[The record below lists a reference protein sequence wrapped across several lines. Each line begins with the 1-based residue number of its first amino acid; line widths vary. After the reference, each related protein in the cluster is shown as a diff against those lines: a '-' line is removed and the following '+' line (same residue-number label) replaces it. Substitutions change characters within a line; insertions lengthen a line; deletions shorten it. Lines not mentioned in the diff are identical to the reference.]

1 MKLEGDFEEHLAYLA
16 SAGSGKTFALSV
28 RYLSL
33 LFLGES
39 PSSILA
45 VTFTNKATS
54 EMRDRILGDIVNF
67 TNQND
72 PKMQAIVNEVS
83 KQTGKSNEELFAMQ
97 PSVLDRFLTTQNHI
111 TTLDSF
117 FGSILRNS
125 SLEIGLEP
133 DFVTKENKDTKKLE
147 NYFLDELFY
156 SGSLSKLVQLALEI
170 EDREFSKIIPRLKA
184 FYTIDPLLPDIKYN
198 VIDTAG
204 IEERIDT
211 ARSYLRVLVEQAGGS
226 KTAIEYFD
234 PLEISEYFAR
244 TIFNYPSLY
253 EHTYFKKALT
263 KMPQIEEYYQEL
275 RSILLEWIEAK
286 ESTILSHF
294 FEIYSH
300 YKNAVISDVKRSG
313 VMDFNDMAYFTFR
326 LLHEYIS
333 KEFLYFKLDA
343 KFRHILL
350 DEFQD
355 TSMLQFLLLAP
366 MIDEVMAGKGQH
378 EFKSLFFVG
387 DTKQAIYRFRGGA
400 EEVFG
405 LVANRYD
412 IEPKP
417 MFINYRSSKYIV
429 EQVNQWFSSKMP
441 DFVLQQSR
449 DGANDGFV
457 QVIQSSKESILAE
470 AIVQAKRLL
479 QAGVC
484 IDDIAFL
491 VMTNDDGTNLQE
503 ACELEGI
510 DSVLYTSSSLK
521 TLPQIAPLVAMVEY
535 LFDKEKID
543 ALAMLERSGVELI
556 DDSWFLPFSEP
567 VTVIHRL
574 IKEFNWICDANV
586 LKLLEFASNF
596 HDIPSFLEEFASS
609 SIEVASGSVSG
620 AKIIT
625 VHKSKGLEFKYVILL
640 DKFKGENNNKDPF
653 IFEYNDDLYV
663 NKIFYK
669 KSKREN
675 FDLLYVKAQNKEAQA
690 REKDHKN
697 MLYVAL
703 TRAQE
708 AMIIIKKDQKSRFD
722 MLGIE
727 PIQIGELVVEKKVLK
742 PSAPSRSSIVTL
754 QSYGSQENIIIEDKR
769 AISSEAVFF
778 GTALH
783 YGLEMLESFDM
794 CCVLPALE
802 AVSFRYGRILGASM
816 MDDIRYRIELL
827 VNDQQFATLLNGA
840 FIRKEVSLSFEGNI
854 KQIDLLLE
862 YPDRCVVVDYKS
874 SLKQQEKHIDQ
885 VKEYCTA
892 IEKILCKP
900 TAGEIIYLLKDK
912 IEALSLK

>member
-1 MKLEGDFEEHLAYLA
+1 VKLKGDFEEYLAYLA
-16 SAGSGKTFALSV
+16 SAGSGKTFALSI

-39 PSSILA
+39 PGSILA

-54 EMRDRILGDIVNF
+54 EMRDRILKDIVNF
-67 TNQND
+67 TNQNN
-72 PKMQAIVNEVS
+72 PKMRAVVEEVS
-83 KQTGKSNEELFAMQ
+83 KQTGKSKEELFAMQ

-125 SLEIGLEP
+125 SLEIGIEP
-133 DFVTKENKDTKKLE
+133 DFVTKENKDIQKLE
-147 NYFLDELFY
+147 NYFLDELFH
-156 SGSLSKLVQLALEI
+156 SGLLSRLVGLALEL
-170 EDREFSKIIPRLKA
+170 EDRELNKIIPRLKA
-184 FYTIDPLLPDIKYN
+184 FYIIDPLLPDIKYSA
-198 VIDTAG
+198 IDTTD
-204 IEERIDT
+204 IEERIDI
-211 ARSYLRVLVEQAGGS
+211 ARSHLRVLVEQAGAS
-226 KTAIEYFD
+226 KSAIEYFD
-234 PLEISEYFAR
+234 PLETSQYFAR
-244 TIFNYPSLY
+244 TVFNYPSLH
-253 EHTYFKKALT
+253 EHKYFKKALART
-263 KMPQIEEYYQEL
+263 PQIEEYFQEL
-275 RSILLEWIEAK
+275 KSLFLEWIEAK

-417 MFINYRSSKYIV
+417 MFVNYRSSKYIV
-429 EQVNQWFSSKMP
+429 EQVNRWFSSKMP
-441 DFVLQQSR
+441 DFILQKSK

-457 QVIQSSKESILAE
+457 QVIQSSKESIITE
-470 AIVQAKRLL
+470 AITQAKRLL

-521 TLPQIAPLVAMVEY
+521 TLPQIASLVAMVEY
-535 LFDKEKID
+535 LFNKEKID
-543 ALAMLERSGVELI
+543 ALAMLERSAMEKI
-556 DDSWFLPFSEP
+556 DNSWFSPFIEP
-567 VTVIHRL
+567 AAVIHRL
-574 IKEFNWICDANV
+574 IKESKWICDANI

-596 HDIPSFLEEFASS
+596 HDIPTFLEEFASS
-609 SIEVASGSVSG
+609 NIEVASGSISG

-640 DKFKGENNNKDPF
+640 DKFKGENNNSDPF

-663 NKIFYK
+663 DKIFYK

-675 FDLLYVKAQNKEAQA
+675 FDPLYVKAQNKEAQA
-690 REKDHKN
+690 KEKDHKN

-703 TRAQE
+703 TRAE
-708 AMIIIKKDQKSRFD
+708 DGMIIIKKDQKSRFD
-722 MLGIE
+722 MLEIE
-727 PIQIGELVVEKKVLK
+727 PMELGEFIVEQKVQK
-742 PSAPSRSSIVTL
+742 PSPISKPSTVFL
-754 QSYGSQENIIIEDKR
+754 HPYGSQENTTIEDKQV
-769 AISSEAVFF
+769 ISSEAILF

-783 YGLEMLESFDM
+783 YGLEMLESFDLG
-794 CCVLPALE
+794 CISSALE
-802 AVSFRYGRILGASM
+802 AVSFRYGRILGISM
-816 MDDIRYRIELL
+816 IDDIKSRIESLIK
-827 VNDQQFATLLNGA
+827 DQQFVSLLNGA
-840 FIRKEVSLSFEGNI
+840 LIRKEVPLSFDGNI

-862 YPDRCVVVDYKS
+862 YADKCVVVDYKS
-874 SLKQQEKHIDQ
+874 SKKEQEKHINQ
-885 VKEYCTA
+885 VNEYCMA
-892 IEKILCKP
+892 IEKILGKP
-900 TAGEIIYLLKDK
+900 TIGKLVYLFEEK
-912 IEALSLK
+912 IEILSLK

>member
-1 MKLEGDFEEHLAYLA
+1 MKLNGDFEEYLAYLA

-33 LFLGES
+33 LFLGQS
-39 PSSILA
+39 PGSILA

-54 EMRDRILGDIVNF
+54 EMRDRILKDIVNF

-72 PKMQAIVNEVS
+72 PKMRAVVEEVS
-83 KQTGKSNEELFAMQ
+83 NQTGKSKEELFAMQ

-117 FGSILRNS
+117 FGSILRAS
-125 SLEIGLEP
+125 SLEIGFEP

-147 NYFLDELFY
+147 NYFLDELFR
-156 SGSLSKLVQLALEI
+156 SGLLYRLVGLALEI
-170 EDREFSKIIPRLKA
+170 EDRDFNKIIPRLKT

-198 VIDTAG
+198 EIDT
-204 IEERIDT
+204 IDVEERIDI
-211 ARSYLRVLVEQAGGS
+211 ARSRLRVLVEQAGGS
-226 KTAIEYFD
+226 KSAIGYFD
-234 PLEISEYFAR
+234 PLETSQYFAR
-244 TIFNYPSLY
+244 TIFNYASLY
-253 EHTYFKKALT
+253 DHTYFKKALART
-263 KMPQIEEYYQEL
+263 PQIEEYFQEL
-275 RSILLEWIEAK
+275 RSFLREWIEAK

-417 MFINYRSSKYIV
+417 MFVNYRSSKYIV
-429 EQVNQWFSSKMP
+429 EQVNRWFSSKMP
-441 DFVLQQSR
+441 DFVLQKSK
-449 DGANDGFV
+449 DDAPNGFV
-457 QVIQSSKESILAE
+457 QVIQSNKESIITE
-470 AIVQAKRLL
+470 AIMQAKRLL
-479 QAGVC
+479 QAGAC

-491 VMTNDDGTNLQE
+491 VITNNDGTNLQE

-510 DSVLYTSSSLK
+510 DTVLYTSSSLK

-535 LFDKEKID
+535 LFDRKKID
-543 ALAMLERSGVELI
+543 ALAMSERSGIEMI
-556 DDSWFLPFSEP
+556 DDLWFSPFDEP
-567 VTVIHRL
+567 AAVIDRL
-574 IKEFNWICDANV
+574 ISESKWVCDANV

-596 HDIPSFLEEFASS
+596 HDIPTFLEEFASS
-609 SIEVASGSVSG
+609 KIEVASGSIHG

-640 DKFKGENNNKDPF
+640 DNSKGENNDRDPF
-653 IFEYNDDLYV
+653 IFEYNNDLYV

-675 FDLLYVKAQNKEAQA
+675 FDPLYVKAQNKEAQA
-690 REKDHKN
+690 KEKDHKN

-703 TRAQE
+703 TRAE
-708 AMIIIKKDQKSRFD
+708 DGMTIIKKDQKSRFD
-722 MLGIE
+722 MLEME
-727 PIQIGELVVEKKVLK
+727 PMELGEIIVGQKTQKPSLELK
-742 PSAPSRSSIVTL
+742 PSTVVLHP
-754 QSYGSQENIIIEDKR
+754 YGIQENTTTEDKQV
-769 AISSEAVFF
+769 ISSDAIIF

-783 YGLEMLESFDM
+783 YGLEMLKSFDQFSIAS
-794 CCVLPALE
+794 ALE

-816 MDDIRYRIELL
+816 IDDIKSRIELL
-827 VNDQQFATLLNGA
+827 IKDQQFVSILNEA
-840 FIRKEVSLSFEGNI
+840 IIRKEVSLSFGGNI

-862 YPDRCVVVDYKS
+862 YADRCVVVDYKS
-874 SLKQQEKHIDQ
+874 SPKEQEKHINQ

-900 TAGEIIYLLKDK
+900 TTGEIIYLLKDK
-912 IEALSLK
+912 MEIFSLK

>member
-1 MKLEGDFEEHLAYLA
+1 MMFEPYLAYLA

-72 PKMQAIVNEVS
+72 PKMQAVVEEVS
-83 KQTGKSNEELFAMQ
+83 KQTGKSKNELFAMQ
-97 PSVLDRFLTTQNHI
+97 PSVLDRFLISPNHI

-125 SLEIGLEP
+125 SLEIGIEP
-133 DFVTKENKDTKKLE
+133 DFVTKENKDIQKLE
-147 NYFLDELFY
+147 NYFLDELFH
-156 SGSLSKLVQLALEI
+156 SGLLSRLVKLALEL
-170 EDREFSKIIPRLKA
+170 EDKELNKIIPRLKA
-184 FYTIDPLLPDIKYN
+184 FYIIDPLLPDIKYSE
-198 VIDTAG
+198 IDTTD
-204 IEERIDT
+204 IEERINIL
-211 ARSYLRVLVEQAGGS
+211 RSHLRVLVEQAGGS
-226 KTAIEYFD
+226 KSAIEYFD
-234 PLEISEYFAR
+234 PLETSQYFVR
-244 TIFNYPSLY
+244 TIFNYTSLY
-253 EHTYFKKALT
+253 DHKYFKKALARA
-263 KMPQIEEYYQEL
+263 PQIEEYFQEL
-275 RSILLEWIEAK
+275 KSLLLEWIEAK
-286 ESTILSHF
+286 ESSVLFHF
-294 FEIYSH
+294 FEIYTH

-366 MIDEVMAGKGQH
+366 MIDEVMAGRGQH
-378 EFKSLFFVG
+378 EVKSLFFVG

-405 LVANRYD
+405 LVANKYG

-417 MFINYRSSKYIV
+417 MFVNYRSSKYIV
-429 EQVNQWFSSKMP
+429 EQVNRWFSSKMP
-441 DFVLQQSR
+441 DFIPQKSK
-449 DGANDGFV
+449 DDAPNGFV
-457 QVIQSSKESILAE
+457 QVIQSDKESIIAE
-470 AIVQAKRLL
+470 AVIQAKRLL

-503 ACELEGI
+503 ACELKGI
-510 DSVLYTSSSLK
+510 DTVLYTSSSLK

-535 LFDKEKID
+535 LFDREKID
-543 ALAMLERSGVELI
+543 ALAMLERSGIDMI
-556 DDSWFLPFSEP
+556 DDSWFSPFSEP
-567 VTVIHRL
+567 VAVIDRL
-574 IKEFNWICDANV
+574 IGESKWICDANT

-609 SIEVASGSVSG
+609 NIEVASGSIHGS
-620 AKIIT
+620 KIIT

-640 DKFKGENNNKDPF
+640 DKFKGENNNSDPF

-663 NKIFYK
+663 DKIFYK

-675 FDLLYVKAQNKEAQA
+675 FDPLYVKAQNKEAQA
-690 REKDHKN
+690 KEKDHKN

-703 TRAQE
+703 TRAE
-708 AMIIIKKDQKSRFD
+708 DGMIIIKKDQKSRFD
-722 MLGIE
+722 MLEIE
-727 PIQIGELVVEKKVLK
+727 PIELGELIVEQKVQK
-742 PSAPSRSSIVTL
+742 PSPIPKPSSVVL
-754 QSYGSQENIIIEDKR
+754 HPYGSQENTTTEDKQV
-769 AISSEAVFF
+769 ISSEAIIF

-783 YGLEMLESFDM
+783 YGLEMLESFDLG
-794 CCVLPALE
+794 CISSALE
-802 AVSFRYGRILGASM
+802 AVSFRYGRILGVSM
-816 MDDIRYRIELL
+816 MDDIKSRIESLIK
-827 VNDQQFATLLNGA
+827 DQQFVSLLNGA
-840 FIRKEVSLSFEGNI
+840 FIHKEVPLSFDGNI

-862 YPDRCVVVDYKS
+862 YTDRCVVVDYKS
-874 SLKQQEKHIDQ
+874 SLKEQENHINQ
-885 VKEYCTA
+885 VNEYRTA
-892 IEKILCKP
+892 IEKILGKP
-900 TAGEIIYLLKDK
+900 TAGELIYLFKEK
-912 IEALSLK
+912 IEILSLK